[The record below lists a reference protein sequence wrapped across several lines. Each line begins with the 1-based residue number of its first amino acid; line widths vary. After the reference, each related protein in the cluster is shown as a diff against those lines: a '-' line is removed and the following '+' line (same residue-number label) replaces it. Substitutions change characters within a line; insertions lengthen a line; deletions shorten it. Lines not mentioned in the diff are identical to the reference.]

1 MCVCA
6 RLRHAHILSCVVA
19 PCLIHTPCIIELA
32 SGFSPLWWRQR
43 ASRISC
49 YQEAVV
55 RPRHGRRRWSGSL
68 GLPDVHAARFPRS
81 SCPPP
86 ALPSG
91 AGGLPALPLKAGV
104 ELGGRRQRN
113 VEAKSRRCKGKM
125 QDVSLHGGYYPSQP
139 LIERNRSWKSCV
151 QSLTFL
157 LVLVH
162 HVLSDG
168 HVHTSSCTFSHTFSF
183 AALK

>member
-1 MCVCA
+1 MGLLSCVIILARVCA

-104 ELGGRRQRN
+104 ELAGRRWKERRGKKQTLQRQN
-113 VEAKSRRCKGKM
+113 ARCQSPRR
-125 QDVSLHGGYYPSQP
+125 
-139 LIERNRSWKSCV
+139 
-151 QSLTFL
+151 L
-157 LVLVH
+157 L
-162 HVLSDG
+162 SIPAID
-168 HVHTSSCTFSHTFSF
+168 
-183 AALK
+183 